1 MTIGKEPRYP
11 DDKPGTGTGLG
22 SAGVAI
28 LDNSAPWYT
37 TGPFIAGVFIVVVI
51 AVVLLVS

>member
-11 DDKPGTGTGLG
+11 DDKPGTPG
-22 SAGVAI
+22 SGGGPVPN
-28 LDNSAPWYT
+28 NSAPWYT

>member
-11 DDKPGTGTGLG
+11 DDKPGTGTGPG

-28 LDNSAPWYT
+28 PDNSAPWYT
-37 TGPFIAGVFIVVVI
+37 TGPFIAGVFIFVILAI
-51 AVVLLVS
+51 AVLVS

>member
-37 TGPFIAGVFIVVVI
+37 TGPFIAGVFIAVVI
-51 AVVLLVS
+51 AVVLLIS